1 MIDIEKKFRDRKSS
15 LSKEIYDSGY
25 LVSSG
30 AVYMP
35 SEAIPQKDLEGVL
48 KEKN

>member
-1 MIDIEKKFRDRKSS
+1 MIDIEKKFRDRNSS

-30 AVYMP
+30 AVYMQ
-35 SEAIPQKDLEGVL
+35 ARLYHK
-48 KEKN
+48 KT